1 MTRRLARLF
10 GRGGDLNPRN
20 MRLGIWAWLIQ
31 RASGIVLVAF
41 VVAHAV
47 AISQASFALRGPLI
61 AMLDGLR
68 NPFYYVDRTF
78 LFIDIVM
85 LGIIAFHG
93 MNGIRI
99 VLFDT
104 GIGVGLRSHKVIF
117 WILIAVAVL
126 ASGLVIYYGLPLL
139 GGALQ

>member
-1 MTRRLARLF
+1 MTRRITRLF

-20 MRLGIWAWLIQ
+20 MRLGVWAWLIQ
-31 RASGIVLVAF
+31 RISGLVLVVF
-41 VVAHAV
+41 VVVHVV
-47 AISQASFALRGPLI
+47 AISQASLVTKGPFLSI
-61 AMLDGLR
+61 LDGLR
-68 NPFYYVDRTF
+68 NPFWYVDRTA
-78 LFIDIVM
+78 LAIDFVM

-117 WILIAVAVL
+117 WMLIATAVV

-139 GGALQ
+139 GGT

>member
-1 MTRRLARLF
+1 MTNRIARLF

-20 MRLGIWAWLIQ
+20 MRLGVWAWLIQ
-31 RASGIVLVAF
+31 RISGLVLVVF
-41 VVAHAV
+41 VVVHVV
-47 AISQASFALRGPLI
+47 AISQASLVTKGPFLTI
-61 AMLDGLR
+61 LDGLR
-68 NPFYYVDRTF
+68 NPFWNVDRTA
-78 LFIDIVM
+78 LAIDLLM

-117 WILIAVAVL
+117 WILIAAAVV

-139 GGALQ
+139 GGT

>member
-1 MTRRLARLF
+1 MTRRIARLF

-20 MRLGIWAWLIQ
+20 MRLGVWAWLIQ
-31 RASGIVLVAF
+31 RISGLVLVVF
-41 VVAHAV
+41 VVVHVV
-47 AISQASFALRGPLI
+47 AISQASLVTKGPFLTI
-61 AMLDGLR
+61 LDGLR
-68 NPFYYVDRTF
+68 NPFWHVDRIA
-78 LFIDIVM
+78 LAIDLLM

-117 WILIAVAVL
+117 WILIALGVV

-139 GGALQ
+139 GGS

>member
-1 MTRRLARLF
+1 MTRRIARLF

-20 MRLGIWAWLIQ
+20 MRLGVWAWLIQ
-31 RASGIVLVAF
+31 RISGLVLVVF
-41 VVAHAV
+41 VVVHVV
-47 AISQASFALRGPLI
+47 AISQASLVTKGPFLTI
-61 AMLDGLR
+61 LDGLR
-68 NPFYYVDRTF
+68 NPFWHVDRTA
-78 LFIDIVM
+78 LAIDLLM

-117 WILIAVAVL
+117 WILIVAAVV

-139 GGALQ
+139 GGT

>member
-1 MTRRLARLF
+1 MTRRIARLF

-31 RASGIVLVAF
+31 RISGIALVLF
-41 VVAHAV
+41 VVAHVV
-47 AISQASFALRGPLI
+47 AISQASFALKGPLVTI
-61 AMLDGLR
+61 LDGLR
-68 NPFYYVDRTF
+68 NPFWYVDRTF
-78 LFIDIVM
+78 LAIDLLM

-117 WILIAVAVL
+117 WTLIAIGVL

-139 GGALQ
+139 GG

>member
-1 MTRRLARLF
+1 MTNRIARLF

-20 MRLGIWAWLIQ
+20 MRLGVWAWLIQ
-31 RASGIVLVAF
+31 RISGLVLVVF
-41 VVAHAV
+41 VVVHVV
-47 AISQASFALRGPLI
+47 AIGQASLVTKGPFLTI
-61 AMLDGLR
+61 LDGLR
-68 NPFYYVDRTF
+68 NPFWNVDRTA
-78 LFIDIVM
+78 LAIDLLM

-104 GIGVGLRSHKVIF
+104 GVGVGLRSHKVIF
-117 WILIAVAVL
+117 WILIAAAVV

-139 GGALQ
+139 GGT

>member
-1 MTRRLARLF
+1 MTRRIARLL

-31 RASGIVLVAF
+31 RVSGIALVVF
-41 VVAHAV
+41 VVAHVV
-47 AISQASFALRGPLI
+47 AISQASLAPRGPLFV
-61 AMLDGLR
+61 MLDVLR
-68 NPFYYVDRTF
+68 NPFWYVDRTA
-78 LFIDIVM
+78 LAIDLLM
-85 LGIIAFHG
+85 LGTIAFHG

-117 WILIAVAVL
+117 WILVAIGIV
-126 ASGLVIYYGLPLL
+126 ATGLVIYYGLPLL
-139 GGALQ
+139 GGT

>member
-1 MTRRLARLF
+1 MTNWITRLF

-31 RASGIVLVAF
+31 RVSGIVLVVF
-41 VVAHAV
+41 VVAHVV
-47 AISQASFALRGPLI
+47 AISQASFALRGPLV

-68 NPFYYVDRTF
+68 TPFYYVDRTF
-78 LFIDIVM
+78 LAIDLIM

-104 GIGVGLRSHKVIF
+104 GVGVGLRSHKVIF
-117 WILIAVAVL
+117 WILIAVAVVT
-126 ASGLVIYYGLPLL
+126 SGLVIYYGLPLL
-139 GGALQ
+139 GGT

>member
-1 MTRRLARLF
+1 MTRRIARLF

-20 MRLGIWAWLIQ
+20 MRLGVWAWLIQ
-31 RASGIVLVAF
+31 RISGLVLVVF
-41 VVAHAV
+41 VVVHVV
-47 AISQASFALRGPLI
+47 AISQASLVTKGPFLTI
-61 AMLDGLR
+61 LDGLR
-68 NPFYYVDRTF
+68 NPFWNVGRTA
-78 LFIDIVM
+78 LAIDLLM

-117 WILIAVAVL
+117 WILIALGVV
-126 ASGLVIYYGLPLL
+126 ASGFVIYYGLPLL
-139 GGALQ
+139 GGS

>member
-1 MTRRLARLF
+1 MTNWITRLF

-31 RASGIVLVAF
+31 RVSGIVLVVF
-41 VVAHAV
+41 VVAHVV
-47 AISQASFALRGPLI
+47 AISQASFALRGPLV

-68 NPFYYVDRTF
+68 TPFYYVDRTF
-78 LFIDIVM
+78 LAIDLIM

-104 GIGVGLRSHKVIF
+104 GVGVGLRSHKVIF
-117 WILIAVAVL
+117 WILIAVAVVT
-126 ASGLVIYYGLPLL
+126 SGIVIYYGLPLL
-139 GGALQ
+139 GGT

>member
-1 MTRRLARLF
+1 MTRWIARLF

-20 MRLGIWAWLIQ
+20 MRLGVWAWLIQ
-31 RASGIVLVAF
+31 RISGLVLVVF
-41 VVAHAV
+41 VVVHVV
-47 AISQASFALRGPLI
+47 AISQASLVTKGPFLSI
-61 AMLDGLR
+61 LDGLR
-68 NPFYYVDRTF
+68 NPFWYVDRTA
-78 LFIDIVM
+78 LAIDFVM

-117 WILIAVAVL
+117 WMLIATAVV

-139 GGALQ
+139 GGT

>member
-1 MTRRLARLF
+1 MTRRIALLF

-20 MRLGIWAWLIQ
+20 IRLGVWAWLIQ
-31 RASGIVLVAF
+31 RISGIALVIF
-41 VVAHAV
+41 VVAHVV
-47 AISQASFALRGPLI
+47 AISQASLV
-61 AMLDGLR
+61 R
-68 NPFYYVDRTF
+68 NPFWYVNRTA
-78 LFIDIVM
+78 LAVDLLM

-117 WILIAVAVL
+117 WILIATGVV

-139 GGALQ
+139 GGT

>member
-1 MTRRLARLF
+1 MTRRVARLF

-20 MRLGIWAWLIQ
+20 MRLGVWAWLIQ
-31 RASGIVLVAF
+31 RISGLVLVVF
-41 VVAHAV
+41 VVAHVV
-47 AISQASFALRGPLI
+47 AISQASLVTKGPLFTI
-61 AMLDGLR
+61 LDGLR
-68 NPFYYVDRTF
+68 NPFWYVDRTA
-78 LFIDIVM
+78 LAVDLLM

-117 WILIAVAVL
+117 WTVIAIAVV
-126 ASGLVIYYGLPLL
+126 ASGLVIYYGLPML
-139 GGALQ
+139 GGT

>member
-1 MTRRLARLF
+1 MTRRIARLF

-31 RASGIVLVAF
+31 RISGIALVLF
-41 VVAHAV
+41 VVAHVV
-47 AISQASFALRGPLI
+47 AISQANFVLKGPLI
-61 AMLDGLR
+61 TILDGLR
-68 NPFYYVDRTF
+68 NPFWYVNRTF
-78 LFIDIVM
+78 LAIDLLM

-117 WILIAVAVL
+117 WILIAAGVI

-139 GGALQ
+139 GGS

>member
-1 MTRRLARLF
+1 MTRWIARLF

-20 MRLGIWAWLIQ
+20 MRLGVWAWLIQ
-31 RASGIVLVAF
+31 RISGLVLVVF
-41 VVAHAV
+41 VVAHVV
-47 AISQASFALRGPLI
+47 AISQASFVTKGPFFTI
-61 AMLDGLR
+61 LDGLR
-68 NPFYYVDRTF
+68 NPFWYVDRTA
-78 LFIDIVM
+78 LTVDLLM

-104 GIGVGLRSHKVIF
+104 GIGVGLRSHKIIF
-117 WILIAVAVL
+117 WILIAAAVV

-139 GGALQ
+139 GGT

>member
-1 MTRRLARLF
+1 
-10 GRGGDLNPRN
+10 
-20 MRLGIWAWLIQ
+20 MRLGVWAWLIQ
-31 RASGIVLVAF
+31 RISGLVLVVF
-41 VVAHAV
+41 VVVHVV
-47 AISQASFALRGPLI
+47 AISQASLVTKGPFLSI
-61 AMLDGLR
+61 LDGLR
-68 NPFYYVDRTF
+68 NPFWYVDRTA
-78 LFIDIVM
+78 LAIDLLM

-117 WILIAVAVL
+117 CILIALGVL

-139 GGALQ
+139 GGS